1 MASQSNEREHFVAWA
16 IRLSAFTV
24 AWNLLFG
31 SLAVAVAT
39 ATGSSSL
46 VGFGLDAVVDAV
58 ASVVLVWRFREERTD
73 EERAQRIEG
82 IALRVVGVSLV
93 CAATYVSV
101 RSIVSLTN
109 HSRPDASTFGLV
121 LAAASA
127 VVLPFLATAKYRVAT
142 RLGSKALRAD
152 GILTAAAGLL
162 AIISL
167 AAAALDG
174 LGLWWADAVAALV
187 IAAFLFLEGGR
198 SILHPPQGR

>member
-1 MASQSNEREHFVAWA
+1 MASQSNAREHFVAWA
-16 IRLSAFTV
+16 IRLSVFTI

-31 SLAVAVAT
+31 SLAVLVAT

-73 EERAQRIEG
+73 EDRAQRIERV
-82 IALRVVGVSLV
+82 ALRVVGVSLV
-93 CAATYVSV
+93 CAATYVSI
-101 RSIVSLTN
+101 RSIVSLLD
-109 HSRPDASTFGLV
+109 HSGPEASTFGRV
-121 LAAASA
+121 LAGASA
-127 VVLPFLATAKYRVAT
+127 VVLPFLARAKIRVAR

-152 GILTAAAGLL
+152 GILTAAAALL

-187 IAAFLFLEGGR
+187 IAAFLFVEGGR
-198 SILHPPQGR
+198 AILHPPEGR